1 MSIAFLFPGQGSQSV
16 GMLAAIADLHPG
28 IRQTFAEA
36 SEAAGIDL
44 WRLASQGPEAE
55 LNLTVNTQPALLAA
69 EVALWRVWQ
78 ERGDASPSVLA
89 GHSLGEYS
97 ALVCAGAIDFD
108 AAVRLVRN
116 RGTYM
121 QSAVAD
127 GAGAMAAIL
136 GLDDQA
142 VEAACAVAA
151 GGEIVSAANYNCPG
165 QVVIAGQA
173 SAVKRAIAAAQQAGA
188 KRAVLLPVSVP
199 SHCELMRPAAEALRR
214 DLEAVQ
220 LREARVPVIQN
231 VDAEPR
237 SDAAGIRKAL
247 VEQLCRPVQWV
258 QCTRRMRQFGVD
270 RAVEC
275 GPGKVLAGLVKRIEP
290 GIEVVAGAEPGATR
304 QKEDRKRESGT

>member
-16 GMLAAIADLHPG
+16 GMLEAVADLHRG
-28 IRQTFAEA
+28 VRETFAEA
-36 SEAAGIDL
+36 SAAAGIDL
-44 WRLASQGPEAE
+44 WRLASEGPEAE
-55 LNLTVNTQPALLAA
+55 LNLTANTQPALLAA
-69 EVALWRVWQ
+69 EVAVWRVWQ
-78 ERGDASPSVLA
+78 ERGDAAPSVLA

-116 RGTYM
+116 RGIYM
-121 QSAVAD
+121 QSAVPE

-142 VEAACAVAA
+142 VEAACAAA
-151 GGEIVSAANYNCPG
+151 AEGEIVSAANYNCPG
-165 QVVIAGQA
+165 QVVIAGHA
-173 SAVKRAIAAAQQAGA
+173 SAVKRATEAARQAGA

-199 SHCELMRPAAEALRR
+199 SHCELMRPAADALRR
-214 DLEAVQ
+214 DLDAVR

-231 VDAEPR
+231 ADAEPR
-237 SDAAGIRKAL
+237 SDPDGIREAL

-275 GPGKVLAGLVKRIEP
+275 GPGKVLAGLVKRIDP
-290 GIEVVAGAEPGATR
+290 DIEVVAGTEPGAIR
-304 QKEDRKRESGT
+304 QEEDRRRESGT

>member
-16 GMLAAIADLHPG
+16 GMLDAIADLD
-28 IRQTFAEA
+28 RVQETFTEA
-36 SEAAGIDL
+36 SAAAGIDL
-44 WRLASQGPEAE
+44 WRLASEGPEAE

-69 EVALWRVWQ
+69 EVAIWRVWR
-78 ERGDASPSVLA
+78 ERGGAEPSVLA

-97 ALVCAGAIDFD
+97 ALVCAGAIDLE

-121 QSAVAD
+121 QSAVPD

-136 GLDDQA
+136 GLDDGA
-142 VEAACAVAA
+142 VEEACAVAA
-151 GGEIVSAANYNCPG
+151 QGEIVSAANFNCPG
-165 QVVIAGQA
+165 QVVIAGHA
-173 SAVKRAIAAAQQAGA
+173 AAVKRAIAAAQEAGA
-188 KRAVLLPVSVP
+188 KRAILLPVSVP

-214 DLEAVQ
+214 DLEAVR
-220 LREARVPVIQN
+220 LREARIPVIQN

-237 SDAAGIRKAL
+237 RDAEGIRRSL

-258 QCTRRMRQFGVD
+258 QCTRRMRSLGVD

-290 GIEVVAGAEPGATR
+290 EIAVIPGAEPGAIP
-304 QKEDRKRESGT
+304 QKGGLPT